1 MRAASADS
9 FPRVA
14 HCSTYV
20 FFVSEKGSEIAASP
34 ADPLLLMSAEVGCR
48 VSHCIVAFGVH
59 GPFSAASHHRM
70 PWATASRLP
79 SGYETLP
86 LSKPLMCGEI
96 PNPILWGA
104 CSAQSFRGV
113 SHPYCLHRMS
123 ARCVHPRTVVP
134 VINVWRIFHS
144 YVRIPLVVET
154 FARDGMAAALLNPQ
168 LQALLEA
175 VLFEPLEYA
184 RTWRHVQPPLYV

>member
-1 MRAASADS
+1 MGKSRTQYSGGRAQ
-9 FPRVA
+9 PRA
-14 HCSTYV
+14 FAESRIR
-20 FFVSEKGSEIAASP
+20 IACTVC
-34 ADPLLLMSAEVGCR
+34 L
-48 VSHCIVAFGVH
+48 
-59 GPFSAASHHRM
+59 
-70 PWATASRLP
+70 
-79 SGYETLP
+79 
-86 LSKPLMCGEI
+86 
-96 PNPILWGA
+96 
-104 CSAQSFRGV
+104 RGV
-113 SHPYCLHRMS
+113 FTR
-123 ARCVHPRTVVP
+123 VVS